1 MYIIGGQSQATGKGL
16 TKELTNGE
24 RDRAAAL
31 DNRVSVHYP
40 PAVKILCAEAG
51 KQLCAELEEA
61 LTVSPPLQQNDPRI
75 GREVNRVSGDAWTH
89 LGGDDPRIASG
100 SRTLGEVAGGSQGC
114 MFGPEVGFGFRM
126 AEAKPLRNISIFK
139 VTAPGISI
147 TSYRRFFYPTLLS
160 ELQAF
165 GEVHGE
171 FELGGMLW
179 MQGEAEATSKPDQ
192 LTTHVTY
199 PPAGNYGKRL
209 QSFINDLRAD
219 TGVQVPFATELLR
232 FRTAAQWG
240 LGSEEGQP
248 HNVEVV
254 NSAMQTAANAL
265 ESVYVVDGH
274 QFINGSSTVDL
285 PRYWEEPQRCVPHDI
300 QTCLGPLWPLIGQTC
315 EDGNLRGGCSPDAFA
330 CLATDLHFTAR
341 GQIGVGGAFAEAFL
355 AHEQR

>member
-1 MYIIGGQSQATGKGL
+1 
-16 TKELTNGE
+16 
-24 RDRAAAL
+24 
-31 DNRVSVHYP
+31 
-40 PAVKILCAEAG
+40 
-51 KQLCAELEEA
+51 
-61 LTVSPPLQQNDPRI
+61 
-75 GREVNRVSGDAWTH
+75 
-89 LGGDDPRIASG
+89 
-100 SRTLGEVAGGSQGC
+100 
-114 MFGPEVGFGFRM
+114 
-126 AEAKPLRNISIFK
+126 
-139 VTAPGISI
+139 
-147 TSYRRFFYPTLLS
+147 
-160 ELQAF
+160 
-165 GEVHGE
+165 
-171 FELGGMLW
+171 MLW

-300 QTCLGPLWPLIGQTC
+300 QTCLGPLWPLIGHRHAKMATC
-315 EDGNLRGGCSPDAFA
+315 GAAAHRTLLPALPPTCTSRRGAR
-330 CLATDLHFTAR
+330 LALGVRLQRHF
-341 GQIGVGGAFAEAFL
+341 
-355 AHEQR
+355 